1 MRLLRAHGLG
11 NDYLVLLSDGPA
23 EAPSPEFVRMLC
35 NRHTGVGSD
44 GLLVEAPPDD
54 GAEVGLRI
62 FNPDGSEAEKSGNG
76 LRIFAR
82 YQVDH
87 RGMGKQFTV
96 STKGGLVPCVVAPEH
111 VTAHMGIASFKPA
124 EVPCLLDVDEV
135 VDQPISSSGEDFTFT
150 AVGIGNPH
158 CVIFRDEALLDATR
172 WRRWGPLLET
182 HPLFPNRTNVQFVK
196 VEGPRKIVI
205 RIWERGAGATI
216 ASGSSS
222 CAAAAAAVKTGR
234 CDPGWIAVHMPGGT
248 LDVVVSK
255 DLALRLRGPV
265 EEIGIVEV
273 SEGWLSARRG

>member
-11 NDYLVLLSDGPA
+11 NDYLVLLSDGPV
-23 EAPSPEFVRMLC
+23 EPPSPEFVRMLC
-35 NRHTGVGSD
+35 HRHTGIGSD
-44 GLLVEAPPDD
+44 GLLVEAPPAD
-54 GAEVGLRI
+54 GADIGLRI

-87 RGMGKQFTV
+87 RGMGGQFTV
-96 STKGGLVPCVVAPEH
+96 STLGGLVPCVVAPEH
-111 VTAHMGIASFKPA
+111 VTAHMGTARFSPA
-124 EVPCLLDVDEV
+124 DVPCTLDVDEV
-135 VDQPISSSGEDFTFT
+135 VEQPISSSGEDFTFT

-182 HPLFPNRTNVQFVK
+182 HPWFPNRTNVQFVK
-196 VEGPRKIVI
+196 VAGPRKIII
-205 RIWERGAGATI
+205 RIWERGAGATS

-234 CDPGWIAVHMPGGT
+234 CEPGWIAVHMPGGT
-248 LDVVVSK
+248 LDVVVGE
-255 DLALRLRGPV
+255 DFQLRLRGPV
-265 EEIGIVEV
+265 EEIGVVEV
-273 SEGWLSARRG
+273 SEGWLSARLG